1 MRRAFQQRKQCLKGV
16 SQFRGLTAGVSA
28 AGVETMVREEIDEV
42 GELGRGISR
51 KALEA
56 CIVKINISSMKWT
69 SMERSFRLLMVKRL
83 EEDARSAARGRYCA
97 TWWWLRLWRQKW
109 R

>member
-16 SQFRGLTAGVSA
+16 SQFRGLTAGVTA

-56 CIVKINISSMKWT
+56 CIVKINISSM
-69 SMERSFRLLMVKRL
+69 
-83 EEDARSAARGRYCA
+83 
-97 TWWWLRLWRQKW
+97 
-109 R
+109 